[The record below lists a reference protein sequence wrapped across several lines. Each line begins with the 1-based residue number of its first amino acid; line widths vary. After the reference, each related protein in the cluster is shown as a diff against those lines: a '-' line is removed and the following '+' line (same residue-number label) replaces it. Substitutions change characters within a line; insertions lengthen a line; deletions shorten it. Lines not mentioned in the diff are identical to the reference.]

1 MSMKERLFRAI
12 GEADED
18 LLARSERP
26 ARSRRWIPWAVLG
39 GLAA

>member
-1 MSMKERLFRAI
+1 MSMEDQLFRAI
-12 GEADED
+12 GEADES